1 MFRVTECTFRVTECT
16 FRDTEWPFRDT
27 EWRFIINI
35 KQNYLSQN
43 KSDVCTCF
51 YINFSYIC
59 GDYIQ
64 NKKLIKMNKFFLTS
78 LLVAAAITA
87 NAQDNTT
94 KDSLT
99 METMMHNIPEVM
111 VKGSRPIVKAER
123 GMLSYNMPLLLKQLP
138 ADNAYEALTRIPGVS
153 NATGNISFS
162 GNEVTLIINGQATTL
177 TQEQLAER
185 LKAMPATQLAKAE
198 VMLSAPAR
206 YHVRGMA
213 INIVTKDYAGTNQ
226 LSGQIIGGLVQ
237 TKYAKGFGDLYLSM
251 QRGKF
256 GLDAQ
261 YKLVNGNSYGE
272 SSRIANHPL
281 GNNRIHYNDET
292 GQKSFG
298 ITHDYRLGMNYAFSK
313 NHRLDVAYTGQWDK
327 TNSNSRTTGSS
338 ISGMHRDS
346 HEYLHNV
353 DVNYALPFGLTL
365 SGSYTYYRTPQQQAL
380 DGTITTENKN
390 ETERNLTSGSE
401 QTINKWMFTA
411 DQTHS
416 LAHGWG
422 LSYGVKGQF
431 TSNKS
436 YQTTIDKDGSVLPDG
451 TSSVDL
457 NERIWNIYA
466 GFSKQINKA
475 ISLEASV
482 AAEQYHSPIWDKWRV
497 YPTLNALWNV
507 NDNHL
512 LNLSFSS
519 NSEFPS
525 YWSTMSNVYYS
536 STYTEIHGN
545 PDLKP
550 FSYSNVNLM
559 WQIKRRYTLMAFAS
573 LKPDYSVQLPYQT
586 TDRMAVIM
594 KETNFDYSNSF
605 GLQAS
610 AIFSAGKWLNG
621 NVFAVGTYKHDK
633 SSHFFDLPFNR
644 KKLSVRLGGM
654 ASVKLCSTQD
664 LRLILNPFIQSK
676 AIQGVYDISPIFRM
690 NAKLQWSSHDGRWGL
705 RINGNNIFN
714 NKYDTRSV
722 QGNQDYR
729 MKINYSWASVTFAVI
744 YKFGGYKEKTVK
756 EVDTSRMG
764 H

>member
-1 MFRVTECTFRVTECT
+1 MNRLF
-16 FRDTEWPFRDT
+16 
-27 EWRFIINI
+27 FIG
-35 KQNYLSQN
+35 
-43 KSDVCTCF
+43 V
-51 YINFSYIC
+51 
-59 GDYIQ
+59 
-64 NKKLIKMNKFFLTS
+64 
-78 LLVAAAITA
+78 LVASAITA
-87 NAQDNTT
+87 NAQDNGQ

-99 METMMHNIPEVM
+99 MESMMHNLPEVM

-153 NATGNISFS
+153 DATGSISFS
-162 GNEVTLIINGQATTL
+162 GNEVTLIVNGQATTL

-185 LKAMPATQLAKAE
+185 LKAMPAARLSKAE

-213 INIVTKDYAGTNQ
+213 INIVTKDYAGNNQ
-226 LSGQIIGGLVQ
+226 LSGQIIGGMRQ
-237 TKYAKGFGDLYLSM
+237 NKYANEFGNLYLSL
-251 QRGKF
+251 QRDKF

-261 YKLVNGNSYGE
+261 YKYVNGNSYGE

-313 NHRLDVAYTGQWDK
+313 SHRLDVAYTGQWDK

-380 DGTITTENKN
+380 DGRITTENKN

-475 ISLEASV
+475 ISLDASV
-482 AAEQYHSPIWDKWRV
+482 AAEQYHSPVWDKWRV

-519 NSEFPS
+519 DSEYPS
-525 YWSTMSNVYYS
+525 YWSTMSNVFYS

-550 FSYSNVNLM
+550 FSYYNVNLM

-573 LKPDYSVQLPYQT
+573 LKPDYFVQLPYQT

-633 SSHFFDLPFNR
+633 SRNFFDLPFDR
-644 KKLSVRLGGM
+644 KKLSVILGGT

-664 LRLILNPFIQSK
+664 LRLILNPFYQTK
-676 AIQGVYDISPIFRM
+676 AIQGVYDISPIFSM
-690 NAKLQWSSHDGRWGL
+690 DAKLQWSSHDGKWGVRL
-705 RINGNNIFN
+705 NGSNIFN
-714 NKYDTRSV
+714 NRFDTSSV

-729 MKINYSWASVTFAVI
+729 MKVNYNWSSFTFAVI

>member
-1 MFRVTECTFRVTECT
+1 MVNKIFLLGLFL
-16 FRDTEWPFRDT
+16 
-27 EWRFIINI
+27 
-35 KQNYLSQN
+35 LSVANVKAQ
-43 KSDVCTCF
+43 T
-51 YINFSYIC
+51 
-59 GDYIQ
+59 
-64 NKKLIKMNKFFLTS
+64 LTQ
-78 LLVAAAITA
+78 T
-87 NAQDNTT
+87 
-94 KDSLT
+94 DSLT
-99 METMMHNIPEVM
+99 MENMMHNLPEVM

-138 ADNAYEALTRIPGVS
+138 ADNAYEALTRIPGIS
-153 NATGNISFS
+153 DATGSISFS
-162 GNEVTLIINGQATTL
+162 GNEVTLIVNGQATTL
-177 TQEQLAER
+177 TQEQLTER
-185 LKAMPATQLAKAE
+185 LKAMPAAQLAKAE

-226 LSGQIIGGLVQ
+226 LSGQFIGGMKQ
-237 TKYAKGFGDLYLSM
+237 SKYAKGFGDLYLSL

-261 YKLVNGNSYGE
+261 YKYVNGNSYGE

-281 GNNRIHYNDET
+281 GNNRVYYNDET

-298 ITHDYRLGMNYAFSK
+298 ITHNYRLGMNYAFSK
-313 NHRLDVAYTGQWDK
+313 NHRLDVAYTGHWDK
-327 TNSNSRTTGSS
+327 RCSNSNTTGSS
-338 ISGMHRDS
+338 ISGMHHDS

-353 DVNYALPFGLTL
+353 DVNYSLPFGLTL
-365 SGSYTYYRTPQQQAL
+365 NGSYTYYRTPQQQAL
-380 DGTITTENKN
+380 DGTMHTDESML

-436 YQTTIDKDGSVLPDG
+436 YQTTIDKDGTIQPNG
-451 TSSVDL
+451 TSSVDN

-475 ISLEASV
+475 ISVEASV
-482 AAEQYHSPIWDKWRV
+482 AAEQYHSPIWDKWCV

-525 YWSTMSNVYYS
+525 YWSTMSNVFYS
-536 STYTEIHGN
+536 STYSEIHGN

-550 FSYSNVNLM
+550 FSYYNVNLM

-573 LKPDYSVQLPYQT
+573 LKPDYFVQLPYQT
-586 TDRMAVIM
+586 TERMAVIM
-594 KETNFDYSNSF
+594 KETNFDYSNSY

-610 AIFSAGKWLNG
+610 VIFNAGKWLNG

-633 SSHFFDLPFNR
+633 SCNFFDLPFDR
-644 KKLSVRLGGM
+644 KKLSVILGGT
-654 ASVKLCSTQD
+654 ASVKLSSTQD
-664 LRLILNPFIQSK
+664 LRLILNPFYQTK
-676 AIQGVYDISPIFRM
+676 AIQGVYDISPVFRM
-690 NAKLQWSSHDGRWGL
+690 DAKLQWSSHDGKWGVRL
-705 RINGNNIFN
+705 NGSNIFN
-714 NKYDTRSV
+714 NRFDTRSV
-722 QGNQDYR
+722 LGNQDYR
-729 MKINYSWASVTFAVI
+729 MKINYNWASVTFAVI
-744 YKFGGYKEKTVK
+744 YKFGGYKEKNVK
-756 EVDTSRMG
+756 AVDTSRMG

>member
-1 MFRVTECTFRVTECT
+1 MVNKIFLLGLFL
-16 FRDTEWPFRDT
+16 
-27 EWRFIINI
+27 
-35 KQNYLSQN
+35 LSVANVKAQ
-43 KSDVCTCF
+43 T
-51 YINFSYIC
+51 
-59 GDYIQ
+59 
-64 NKKLIKMNKFFLTS
+64 LTQ
-78 LLVAAAITA
+78 T
-87 NAQDNTT
+87 
-94 KDSLT
+94 DSLT
-99 METMMHNIPEVM
+99 METMLHNLPEVM

-153 NATGNISFS
+153 DATGSISFS

-177 TQEQLAER
+177 TQEQLTER
-185 LKAMPATQLAKAE
+185 LKAMPAAQLAKAE

-226 LSGQIIGGLVQ
+226 LSGQVIGGMKQ
-237 TKYAKGFGDLYLSM
+237 SKYAKGFGDLYLSL

-261 YKLVNGNSYGE
+261 YKYVNGNSYGE

-281 GNNRIHYNDET
+281 SNNRVYYNDET

-327 TNSNSRTTGSS
+327 TSSNSRTTGSS
-338 ISGMHRDS
+338 ISGMHHDS

-365 SGSYTYYRTPQQQAL
+365 NGSYTYYRTPQQQVL
-380 DGTITTENKN
+380 DGTMTAENKN

-436 YQTTIDKDGSVLPDG
+436 YQTTTDKDGTILPDG
-451 TSSVDL
+451 TSSVDN

-466 GFSKQINKA
+466 GFSKQINKS

-482 AAEQYHSPIWDKWRV
+482 AAEQYHSPIWDKWRM

-525 YWSTMSNVYYS
+525 YWSTMSNVFYS

-550 FSYSNVNLM
+550 FSYYNVNLM

-610 AIFSAGKWLNG
+610 AIFNAGKWLNG

-644 KKLSVRLGGM
+644 KKLSVILGGT
-654 ASVKLCSTQD
+654 ASVKLSSTQD
-664 LRLILNPFIQSK
+664 LRLILNPFYQTK
-676 AIQGVYDISPIFRM
+676 AIQGVYDISPVFSM
-690 NAKLQWSSHDGRWGL
+690 DAKLQWSSHDGKWGL
-705 RINGNNIFN
+705 RLNGSNIFN
-714 NKYDTRSV
+714 NQFDTRSV

-729 MKINYSWASVTFAVI
+729 MKVNYNWASVTFAVI
-744 YKFGGYKEKTVK
+744 YKFGGYKEKNVK
-756 EVDTSRMG
+756 AVDTSRMG

>member
-1 MFRVTECTFRVTECT
+1 MNFLLGLFL
-16 FRDTEWPFRDT
+16 
-27 EWRFIINI
+27 
-35 KQNYLSQN
+35 LSVANVKAQ
-43 KSDVCTCF
+43 T
-51 YINFSYIC
+51 
-59 GDYIQ
+59 
-64 NKKLIKMNKFFLTS
+64 LTQ
-78 LLVAAAITA
+78 T
-87 NAQDNTT
+87 
-94 KDSLT
+94 DSLT
-99 METMMHNIPEVM
+99 METMLHNLPEVM

-153 NATGNISFS
+153 DATGSISFS

-177 TQEQLAER
+177 TQEQLTER
-185 LKAMPATQLAKAE
+185 LKAMPAAQLAKAE

-298 ITHDYRLGMNYAFSK
+298 ITHDYRLGMNYTFSK
-313 NHRLDVAYTGQWDK
+313 NNRLDVAYTGQWDK

-365 SGSYTYYRTPQQQAL
+365 SGSYTYYCTPQQQAL
-380 DGTITTENKN
+380 DGTMHTDESMS

-416 LAHGWG
+416 LANCWG

-525 YWSTMSNVYYS
+525 YWSTMSNVFYS

-550 FSYSNVNLM
+550 FSYYNVNLM

-594 KETNFDYSNSF
+594 KETNFNYENSF

-610 AIFSAGKWLNG
+610 AMFSAGKWLDG
-621 NVFAVGTYKHDK
+621 NVYAVGIYKHDK
-633 SSHFFDLPFNR
+633 SDYFFDLSFNR
-644 KKLSVRLGGM
+644 KKLTAALGGT
-654 ASVKLCSTQD
+654 ASIKLCQTQD

-690 NAKLQWSSHDGRWGL
+690 NAKLQWTSHDGKWGL
-705 RINGNNIFN
+705 RLNGNNIFN

-744 YKFGGYKEKTVK
+744 YKFGGYKEKNVK
-756 EVDTSRMG
+756 AVDTSRMG

>member
-1 MFRVTECTFRVTECT
+1 MVNKIFLLGLFL
-16 FRDTEWPFRDT
+16 
-27 EWRFIINI
+27 
-35 KQNYLSQN
+35 LSVANVKAQ
-43 KSDVCTCF
+43 T
-51 YINFSYIC
+51 
-59 GDYIQ
+59 
-64 NKKLIKMNKFFLTS
+64 LTQ
-78 LLVAAAITA
+78 T
-87 NAQDNTT
+87 
-94 KDSLT
+94 DSLT
-99 METMMHNIPEVM
+99 METILHNLPEVM

-153 NATGNISFS
+153 DATGSISFS

-177 TQEQLAER
+177 TQEQLTER
-185 LKAMPATQLAKAE
+185 LKAMPAAQLSKAE

-206 YHVRGMA
+206 NHVRGMA

-226 LSGQIIGGLVQ
+226 LSGQIIGGMRQ
-237 TKYAKGFGDLYLSM
+237 NKYANEFGNLYLSL
-251 QRGKF
+251 QRDKF

-261 YKLVNGNSYGE
+261 YKYVNGNSYGE

-298 ITHDYRLGMNYAFSK
+298 ITHDYRLGMNYAFGK
-313 NHRLDVAYTGQWDK
+313 NHRLDIAYTGQWDK

-338 ISGMHRDS
+338 ISGMHHDS

-436 YQTTIDKDGSVLPDG
+436 YQTTIDKDGSLLPDG

-497 YPTLNALWNV
+497 YPTFNALWNV

-525 YWSTMSNVYYS
+525 YWSTMSNVFYS

-550 FSYSNVNLM
+550 FSYYNVNLM

-644 KKLSVRLGGM
+644 KKLSVRLGGT

-705 RINGNNIFN
+705 RLNGNNIFN

-729 MKINYSWASVTFAVI
+729 MKINYNWASVTFAVI

>member
-1 MFRVTECTFRVTECT
+1 MANKIFLLGLFL
-16 FRDTEWPFRDT
+16 
-27 EWRFIINI
+27 
-35 KQNYLSQN
+35 LSVANVKAQ
-43 KSDVCTCF
+43 T
-51 YINFSYIC
+51 
-59 GDYIQ
+59 
-64 NKKLIKMNKFFLTS
+64 LTQ
-78 LLVAAAITA
+78 T
-87 NAQDNTT
+87 
-94 KDSLT
+94 DSLT
-99 METMMHNIPEVM
+99 METMLHNLPEVM

-153 NATGNISFS
+153 DATGSISFS

-177 TQEQLAER
+177 TQEQLTER
-185 LKAMPATQLAKAE
+185 LKAMPAAQLAKAE

-213 INIVTKDYAGTNQ
+213 INIVTKDYAGINQ
-226 LSGQIIGGLVQ
+226 LSGQVIGGMKQ
-237 TKYAKGFGDLYLSM
+237 SKYAKGFGDLYLSL

-261 YKLVNGNSYGE
+261 YKYVNGNSYGE

-281 GNNRIHYNDET
+281 GNNRVYYNDET

-298 ITHDYRLGMNYAFSK
+298 ITHNYRLGMNYAFSK
-313 NHRLDVAYTGQWDK
+313 NHRLDVAYTGHWDK
-327 TNSNSRTTGSS
+327 RCSNSNTTGSS
-338 ISGMHRDS
+338 ISGMHHDS

-353 DVNYALPFGLTL
+353 DVNYSLPFGLTL
-365 SGSYTYYRTPQQQAL
+365 NGSYTYYRTPQQQAL
-380 DGTITTENKN
+380 DGTMHTDESMP

-411 DQTHS
+411 DQTHL

-457 NERIWNIYA
+457 NERIWNLYA

-475 ISLEASV
+475 LSLEASV

-525 YWSTMSNVYYS
+525 YWSTMSNVFYS
-536 STYTEIHGN
+536 STYSEIHGN

-550 FSYSNVNLM
+550 FAYYNVNLM
-559 WQIKRRYTLMAFAS
+559 WQIKRRYTLMAFAN
-573 LKPDYSVQLPYQT
+573 LKPDYFVQLPYQT
-586 TDRMAVIM
+586 TERMAVIM
-594 KETNFDYSNSF
+594 KETNFDYSNSY

-610 AIFSAGKWLNG
+610 VIFNAGKWLNG

-633 SSHFFDLPFNR
+633 SSNFFDLPFNR
-644 KKLSVRLGGM
+644 KKLSVILGGT
-654 ASVKLCSTQD
+654 ASVKLCNTQD
-664 LRLILNPFIQSK
+664 LRLILNPFFQSK

-690 NAKLQWSSHDGRWGL
+690 NAKLQWSSHNGRWGL
-705 RINGNNIFN
+705 RLNGNNIFN

-729 MKINYSWASVTFAVI
+729 MKINYNWTSVTFAVI

>member
-1 MFRVTECTFRVTECT
+1 MNRLF
-16 FRDTEWPFRDT
+16 
-27 EWRFIINI
+27 FIG
-35 KQNYLSQN
+35 
-43 KSDVCTCF
+43 V
-51 YINFSYIC
+51 
-59 GDYIQ
+59 
-64 NKKLIKMNKFFLTS
+64 
-78 LLVAAAITA
+78 LVASAITA
-87 NAQDNTT
+87 NAQDNGQ

-99 METMMHNIPEVM
+99 MESMMHNLPEVM

-153 NATGNISFS
+153 DATGCISFS
-162 GNEVTLIINGQATTL
+162 GNEVTLIVNGQATTL

-185 LKAMPATQLAKAE
+185 LKAMPAAQLTKAE

-213 INIVTKDYAGTNQ
+213 INIVTKDYDGTNQ
-226 LSGQIIGGLVQ
+226 LSGQIIGGMRQ
-237 TKYAKGFGDLYLSM
+237 NKYANEFGNLYLSL

-261 YKLVNGNSYGE
+261 YKYVNGNSYGE

-298 ITHDYRLGMNYAFSK
+298 ITHDYRLGMNYTFSK
-313 NHRLDVAYTGQWDK
+313 NNRLDVAYTGQWDK

-416 LAHGWG
+416 LSHGWG

-519 NSEFPS
+519 NNEFPS
-525 YWSTMSNVYYS
+525 YWSTMSNVFYS

-550 FSYSNVNLM
+550 CSYYNLNLM
-559 WQIKRRYTLMAFAS
+559 WQIKRRYTLMAFAN
-573 LKPDYSVQLPYQT
+573 LKPDYFVQLPYQT

-633 SSHFFDLPFNR
+633 SRNFFDLPFDR
-644 KKLSVRLGGM
+644 KKLSVILGGT

-664 LRLILNPFIQSK
+664 LRLILNPFYQTK
-676 AIQGVYDISPIFRM
+676 AIQGVYDISPIFSM
-690 NAKLQWSSHDGRWGL
+690 DAKLQWSSHDGKWGVRL
-705 RINGNNIFN
+705 NGSNIFN
-714 NKYDTRSV
+714 NRFDTRSV

-729 MKINYSWASVTFAVI
+729 MKINYNWSSFTFAVI

>member
-1 MFRVTECTFRVTECT
+1 MVNKIFLLGLFL
-16 FRDTEWPFRDT
+16 
-27 EWRFIINI
+27 
-35 KQNYLSQN
+35 LSVANVKAQ
-43 KSDVCTCF
+43 T
-51 YINFSYIC
+51 
-59 GDYIQ
+59 
-64 NKKLIKMNKFFLTS
+64 LTH
-78 LLVAAAITA
+78 T
-87 NAQDNTT
+87 
-94 KDSLT
+94 DSLT
-99 METMMHNIPEVM
+99 MENMMHNLPEVM

-123 GMLSYNMPLLLKQLP
+123 GKLSYNMPLLLKQLP
-138 ADNAYEALTRIPGVS
+138 ADNAYEALTRIPGIS
-153 NATGNISFS
+153 DATGSISFS
-162 GNEVTLIINGQATTL
+162 GNEVTLIVNGQATTL
-177 TQEQLAER
+177 TQEQLTER
-185 LKAMPATQLAKAE
+185 LKAMPAAQLAKAE

-226 LSGQIIGGLVQ
+226 LSGQIIGGMRQ
-237 TKYAKGFGDLYLSM
+237 NKYANEFGNLYLSL

-261 YKLVNGNSYGE
+261 YKYVNGNSYGE

-281 GNNRIHYNDET
+281 GNNRVYYNDET

-313 NHRLDVAYTGQWDK
+313 NHRLDVAYTGHWDK
-327 TNSNSRTTGSS
+327 RCSNSNTTGSS
-338 ISGMHRDS
+338 FSGMHHDS

-353 DVNYALPFGLTL
+353 DVNYSLPFGLTL
-365 SGSYTYYRTPQQQAL
+365 NGSYTYYRTPQQQAL
-380 DGTITTENKN
+380 DGTMHTDESMPG
-390 ETERNLTSGSE
+390 TERNLTSGSE

-436 YQTTIDKDGSVLPDG
+436 YQTTIDKDGTIQPNG
-451 TSSVDL
+451 TSSVDN

-475 ISLEASV
+475 LSLEASV
-482 AAEQYHSPIWDKWRV
+482 AAEQYHSPIWDKWRI
-497 YPTLNALWNV
+497 YPTLNALWHV

-525 YWSTMSNVYYS
+525 YWSTMSNVFYS
-536 STYTEIHGN
+536 STYSEIHGN
-545 PDLKP
+545 PDLKTY
-550 FSYSNVNLM
+550 SYYNVNLM
-559 WQIKRRYTLMAFAS
+559 WQIKKRYTLMAFAS

-586 TDRMAVIM
+586 KDRMAVIM
-594 KETNFDYSNSF
+594 KETNFNYENSF

-610 AIFSAGKWLNG
+610 AMFSAGKWLNG
-621 NVFAVGTYKHDK
+621 NVFAVGIYKHDK
-633 SSHFFDLPFNR
+633 SDYFFDLPFNR
-644 KKLSVRLGGM
+644 KKLTAVLGGT
-654 ASVKLCSTQD
+654 ASIKFCHTQD
-664 LRLILNPFIQSK
+664 LRLILNPFFQSK
-676 AIQGVYDISPIFRM
+676 AIQGVYDVSPIFKM
-690 NAKLQWSSHDGRWGL
+690 NAKIQWTSHDGKWGL
-705 RINGNNIFN
+705 RLNGSNIFN
-714 NKYDTRSV
+714 NLYDTRSV

-729 MKINYSWASVTFAVI
+729 MKINYNWASVTFGVI
-744 YKFGGYKEKTVK
+744 YKFGGYKEKKVK

>member
-1 MFRVTECTFRVTECT
+1 MNRLF
-16 FRDTEWPFRDT
+16 
-27 EWRFIINI
+27 FIG
-35 KQNYLSQN
+35 
-43 KSDVCTCF
+43 V
-51 YINFSYIC
+51 
-59 GDYIQ
+59 
-64 NKKLIKMNKFFLTS
+64 
-78 LLVAAAITA
+78 LVASAITA
-87 NAQDNTT
+87 NAQGNAQ

-99 METMMHNIPEVM
+99 MESMMHNLPEVM

-153 NATGNISFS
+153 DATGSISFS
-162 GNEVTLIINGQATTL
+162 GNEVTLIVNGQATTL

-185 LKAMPATQLAKAE
+185 LKAMPAAQLSKAE

-213 INIVTKDYAGTNQ
+213 INIVTKDYDGTNQ
-226 LSGQIIGGLVQ
+226 LSGQIIGGMRQ
-237 TKYAKGFGDLYLSM
+237 NKYAKGFGDLYLSM

-256 GLDAQ
+256 GMDAQ
-261 YKLVNGNSYGE
+261 YKYINGNSYGE

-327 TNSNSRTTGSS
+327 TSSNSRTTGSS

-436 YQTTIDKDGSVLPDG
+436 YQTTIDKDGTILPDG
-451 TSSVDL
+451 TSSVDN
-457 NERIWNIYA
+457 NERIWNVYA

-475 ISLEASV
+475 LSLEASV

-525 YWSTMSNVYYS
+525 YWSTMSNVFYS

-550 FSYSNVNLM
+550 CSYYNLNLM
-559 WQIKRRYTLMAFAS
+559 WQIKRRYTLMAFAN
-573 LKPDYSVQLPYQT
+573 LKPDYFVQLPYQT

-633 SSHFFDLPFNR
+633 SRNFFDLPFDR
-644 KKLSVRLGGM
+644 KKLSVILGGT

-664 LRLILNPFIQSK
+664 LRLILNPFYQTK
-676 AIQGVYDISPIFRM
+676 AIQGVYDISPIFSM
-690 NAKLQWSSHDGRWGL
+690 DAKLQWTSHDGKWGVRL
-705 RINGNNIFN
+705 NGSNIFN
-714 NKYDTRSV
+714 NRFDTRSV
-722 QGNQDYR
+722 QGNQDYC
-729 MKINYSWASVTFAVI
+729 MKVNYNWSSFTFAVI

>member
-1 MFRVTECTFRVTECT
+1 MA
-16 FRDTEWPFRDT
+16 
-27 EWRFIINI
+27 
-35 KQNYLSQN
+35 N
-43 KSDVCTCF
+43 K
-51 YINFSYIC
+51 I
-59 GDYIQ
+59 
-64 NKKLIKMNKFFLTS
+64 FLLGLF
-78 LLVAAAITA
+78 LLFVA
-87 NAQDNTT
+87 NVKAQTRT
-94 KDSLT
+94 QTDSLT
-99 METMMHNIPEVM
+99 METMLHNLPEVM

-153 NATGNISFS
+153 DATGSISFS

-177 TQEQLAER
+177 TQEQLTER
-185 LKAMPATQLAKAE
+185 LKAMPAAQLAKAE

-226 LSGQIIGGLVQ
+226 LSGQIIGGMRQ
-237 TKYAKGFGDLYLSM
+237 NKYANEFGNLYLSL

-261 YKLVNGNSYGE
+261 YKYVNGNSYGE

-281 GNNRIHYNDET
+281 GNNRVYYNDET

-313 NHRLDVAYTGQWDK
+313 NHRLDVAYTGHWDK
-327 TNSNSRTTGSS
+327 RCSNSNTTGSS
-338 ISGMHRDS
+338 ISGMHHDS

-353 DVNYALPFGLTL
+353 DVNYSLPFGLTL
-365 SGSYTYYRTPQQQAL
+365 NGSYTYYRTPQQQAL
-380 DGTITTENKN
+380 DGTMHTDESMP

-451 TSSVDL
+451 TSNVDN

-475 ISLEASV
+475 LSLEASV
-482 AAEQYHSPIWDKWRV
+482 AAEQYHSPIWDKWRI
-497 YPTLNALWNV
+497 YPTLNALWHV

-525 YWSTMSNVYYS
+525 YWSTMSNVFYS
-536 STYTEIHGN
+536 STYSEIHGN

-550 FSYSNVNLM
+550 FSYYNVNLM

-573 LKPDYSVQLPYQT
+573 LKPDYFVQLPYQT
-586 TDRMAVIM
+586 TERMAVIM
-594 KETNFDYSNSF
+594 KETNFDYSNSY

-610 AIFSAGKWLNG
+610 VIFNAGKWLNG

-633 SSHFFDLPFNR
+633 SSNFFDLPFNR
-644 KKLSVRLGGM
+644 KKLSVILGGT
-654 ASVKLCSTQD
+654 ASVKLCNTQD
-664 LRLILNPFIQSK
+664 LRLILNPFFQSK

-690 NAKLQWSSHDGRWGL
+690 NAKLQWTSHDGKWGL

-729 MKINYSWASVTFAVI
+729 MKINYNWASVTFAVI

>member
-1 MFRVTECTFRVTECT
+1 MVNKIFLLGLFL
-16 FRDTEWPFRDT
+16 
-27 EWRFIINI
+27 
-35 KQNYLSQN
+35 LSVANVKAQ
-43 KSDVCTCF
+43 T
-51 YINFSYIC
+51 
-59 GDYIQ
+59 
-64 NKKLIKMNKFFLTS
+64 LTQ
-78 LLVAAAITA
+78 T
-87 NAQDNTT
+87 
-94 KDSLT
+94 DSLT
-99 METMMHNIPEVM
+99 METMLHNLPEVM

-138 ADNAYEALTRIPGVS
+138 ADNAYEALTRIPGIS
-153 NATGNISFS
+153 DATGSISFS

-177 TQEQLAER
+177 TQEQLTER
-185 LKAMPATQLAKAE
+185 LKAMPAAQLAKAE

-226 LSGQIIGGLVQ
+226 LSGQIIGGMRQ
-237 TKYAKGFGDLYLSM
+237 NKYANEFGNLYLSL

-261 YKLVNGNSYGE
+261 YKYVNGNSYGE

-281 GNNRIHYNDET
+281 GNNRVYYNDET

-298 ITHDYRLGMNYAFSK
+298 ITHNYRLGMNYAFSK
-313 NHRLDVAYTGQWDK
+313 NHRLDVAYTGHWDK
-327 TNSNSRTTGSS
+327 RCSNSNTTGSS
-338 ISGMHRDS
+338 ISGMHHDS

-353 DVNYALPFGLTL
+353 DVNYSLPFGLTL
-365 SGSYTYYRTPQQQAL
+365 NGSYTYYRTPQQQAL
-380 DGTITTENKN
+380 DGTMHTDESMS

-411 DQTHS
+411 DQTHL

-436 YQTTIDKDGSVLPDG
+436 YQTTINKDGSVLPDG

-457 NERIWNIYA
+457 NERIWNLYA

-475 ISLEASV
+475 LSLEASV

-525 YWSTMSNVYYS
+525 YWSTMSNVFYS
-536 STYTEIHGN
+536 STYSEIHGN

-550 FSYSNVNLM
+550 FAYYNVNLM

-573 LKPDYSVQLPYQT
+573 LKPDYFVQLPYQT
-586 TDRMAVIM
+586 TERMAVIM
-594 KETNFDYSNSF
+594 KETNFDYSNSY

-610 AIFSAGKWLNG
+610 VIFNAGKWLNG
-621 NVFAVGTYKHDK
+621 NVFAVGIYKHDK
-633 SSHFFDLPFNR
+633 SDYFFDLPFNR
-644 KKLSVRLGGM
+644 KKLTATLGGT
-654 ASVKLCSTQD
+654 ASIKLCQTQD
-664 LRLILNPFIQSK
+664 LRLILNPFYQTK

-690 NAKLQWSSHDGRWGL
+690 NAKLQWSSHDGKWGL
-705 RINGNNIFN
+705 RLNGSNIFN
-714 NKYDTRSV
+714 NLYDTRSV

-729 MKINYSWASVTFAVI
+729 MKINYNWASVTFAVI
-744 YKFGGYKEKTVK
+744 YKFGGYKEKNVK
-756 EVDTSRMG
+756 AVDTSRMG

>member
-1 MFRVTECTFRVTECT
+1 MVNKIFLLGLFL
-16 FRDTEWPFRDT
+16 
-27 EWRFIINI
+27 
-35 KQNYLSQN
+35 LSVANVKAQ
-43 KSDVCTCF
+43 T
-51 YINFSYIC
+51 
-59 GDYIQ
+59 
-64 NKKLIKMNKFFLTS
+64 LTH
-78 LLVAAAITA
+78 T
-87 NAQDNTT
+87 
-94 KDSLT
+94 DSLT
-99 METMMHNIPEVM
+99 MENMMHNLPEVM

-138 ADNAYEALTRIPGVS
+138 ADNAYEALTRIPGIS
-153 NATGNISFS
+153 DATGSISFS
-162 GNEVTLIINGQATTL
+162 GNEVTLIVNGQATTL
-177 TQEQLAER
+177 TQEQLTER
-185 LKAMPATQLAKAE
+185 LKAMPAAQLAKAE

-226 LSGQIIGGLVQ
+226 LSGQVIGGMKQ
-237 TKYAKGFGDLYLSM
+237 SKYAKGFGDLYLSL

-261 YKLVNGNSYGE
+261 YKYVNGNSYGE

-281 GNNRIHYNDET
+281 GNNRVYYNDET

-298 ITHDYRLGMNYAFSK
+298 ITHNYRLGMNYAFSK
-313 NHRLDVAYTGQWDK
+313 NHRLDVAYTGHWDK
-327 TNSNSRTTGSS
+327 RCSNSNTTGSS
-338 ISGMHRDS
+338 ISGMHHDS

-353 DVNYALPFGLTL
+353 DVNYSLPFGLTL
-365 SGSYTYYRTPQQQAL
+365 NGSYTYYRTPQQQAL
-380 DGTITTENKN
+380 DGTMHTDESMP

-436 YQTTIDKDGSVLPDG
+436 YQTTIDKDGTIQPNG
-451 TSSVDL
+451 TSSVDN

-466 GFSKQINKA
+466 GFNKQINKA
-475 ISLEASV
+475 ISVEASV

-525 YWSTMSNVYYS
+525 YWSTMSNVFYS
-536 STYTEIHGN
+536 STYSEIHGN

-550 FSYSNVNLM
+550 FSYYNVNLM

-573 LKPDYSVQLPYQT
+573 LKPDYFVQLPYQT
-586 TDRMAVIM
+586 TERMAVIM
-594 KETNFDYSNSF
+594 KETNFDYSNSY

-610 AIFSAGKWLNG
+610 VIFNAGKWLNG

-633 SSHFFDLPFNR
+633 SSNFFDLPFNR
-644 KKLSVRLGGM
+644 KKLSVILGGT
-654 ASVKLCSTQD
+654 ASIKLCQTQD
-664 LRLILNPFIQSK
+664 LRLILNPFYQTK

-690 NAKLQWSSHDGRWGL
+690 NAKLQWSSHDGKWGL
-705 RINGNNIFN
+705 RLNGSNIFN
-714 NKYDTRSV
+714 NLYDTRSV

-729 MKINYSWASVTFAVI
+729 MKINYNWASVTFAVI
-744 YKFGGYKEKTVK
+744 YKFGGYKEKNVK
-756 EVDTSRMG
+756 AVDTSRMG

>member
-1 MFRVTECTFRVTECT
+1 MNRLF
-16 FRDTEWPFRDT
+16 
-27 EWRFIINI
+27 FIG
-35 KQNYLSQN
+35 
-43 KSDVCTCF
+43 V
-51 YINFSYIC
+51 
-59 GDYIQ
+59 
-64 NKKLIKMNKFFLTS
+64 
-78 LLVAAAITA
+78 LVASAITA
-87 NAQDNTT
+87 NAQDNAQ

-99 METMMHNIPEVM
+99 MESMMHNLPEVM

-153 NATGNISFS
+153 DATGSISFS

-177 TQEQLAER
+177 TQEQLTER
-185 LKAMPATQLAKAE
+185 LKAMPAAQLSKAE

-213 INIVTKDYAGTNQ
+213 INIVTKDYAGNNQ
-226 LSGQIIGGLVQ
+226 LSGQIIGGMRQ
-237 TKYAKGFGDLYLSM
+237 NKYANEFGNLYLSL

-261 YKLVNGNSYGE
+261 YKYVNGNSYGE

-298 ITHDYRLGMNYAFSK
+298 ITHDYRLGMNYTFSK
-313 NHRLDVAYTGQWDK
+313 NNRLDVAYTGRWDK

-525 YWSTMSNVYYS
+525 YWSTMSNVFYS

-550 FSYSNVNLM
+550 CSYYNLNLM
-559 WQIKRRYTLMAFAS
+559 WQIKRRYTLMAFAN
-573 LKPDYSVQLPYQT
+573 LKPDYFVQLPYQT

-594 KETNFDYSNSF
+594 KEINFDYSNSY

-633 SSHFFDLPFNR
+633 SRNFFDLPFDR
-644 KKLSVRLGGM
+644 KKLSVILGGT

-664 LRLILNPFIQSK
+664 LRLILNPFYQTK
-676 AIQGVYDISPIFRM
+676 AIQGVYDISPIFSM
-690 NAKLQWSSHDGRWGL
+690 NAKLQWSSHDGKWGVRL
-705 RINGNNIFN
+705 NGSNIFN
-714 NKYDTRSV
+714 NRFNTRSV

-729 MKINYSWASVTFAVI
+729 MKINYNWSSFTFAVI

>member
-1 MFRVTECTFRVTECT
+1 MVNKIFLLGLFL
-16 FRDTEWPFRDT
+16 
-27 EWRFIINI
+27 
-35 KQNYLSQN
+35 LSVANVKAQ
-43 KSDVCTCF
+43 T
-51 YINFSYIC
+51 
-59 GDYIQ
+59 
-64 NKKLIKMNKFFLTS
+64 LTQ
-78 LLVAAAITA
+78 T
-87 NAQDNTT
+87 
-94 KDSLT
+94 DSLT
-99 METMMHNIPEVM
+99 METMLHNLPEVM

-153 NATGNISFS
+153 DATGSISFS

-177 TQEQLAER
+177 TQEQLTER
-185 LKAMPATQLAKAE
+185 LKAMPAAQLAKAE

-213 INIVTKDYAGTNQ
+213 INIITKDYAGTNQ
-226 LSGQIIGGLVQ
+226 LSGQVIGGMKQ
-237 TKYAKGFGDLYLSM
+237 SKYAKGFGDLYLSL

-261 YKLVNGNSYGE
+261 YKYVNGNSYGE

-281 GNNRIHYNDET
+281 GNNRVYYNDET

-313 NHRLDVAYTGQWDK
+313 NHRLDVAYTGHWDK
-327 TNSNSRTTGSS
+327 RCSNSNTTGSS
-338 ISGMHRDS
+338 ISGMHHDS

-353 DVNYALPFGLTL
+353 DVNYSLPFGLTL

-380 DGTITTENKN
+380 DGTMHTDESMP

-416 LAHGWG
+416 LTQGWG

-525 YWSTMSNVYYS
+525 YWSTMSNVFYS

-550 FSYSNVNLM
+550 FSYYNVNLM

-610 AIFSAGKWLNG
+610 VIFNAGKWLNG

-633 SSHFFDLPFNR
+633 SSNFFDLPFNR
-644 KKLSVRLGGM
+644 KKLSVILGGT
-654 ASVKLCSTQD
+654 ASVKLCNSQD
-664 LRLILNPFIQSK
+664 LRLILNPFYQTK

-690 NAKLQWSSHDGRWGL
+690 NAKLQWSSHDGKWGL
-705 RINGNNIFN
+705 CLNGNNIFN
-714 NKYDTRSV
+714 NPYDTRSV

-729 MKINYSWASVTFAVI
+729 MKINYNWASVTFAVV
-744 YKFGGYKEKTVK
+744 YKFGDYKNKNVK
-756 EVDTSRMG
+756 AVDTSRMG

>member
-1 MFRVTECTFRVTECT
+1 MANKIFLLGLFL
-16 FRDTEWPFRDT
+16 
-27 EWRFIINI
+27 
-35 KQNYLSQN
+35 LSVANVKAQ
-43 KSDVCTCF
+43 T
-51 YINFSYIC
+51 
-59 GDYIQ
+59 
-64 NKKLIKMNKFFLTS
+64 LTQ
-78 LLVAAAITA
+78 T
-87 NAQDNTT
+87 
-94 KDSLT
+94 DSLT
-99 METMMHNIPEVM
+99 METMLHNLPEVM

-153 NATGNISFS
+153 DATGSISFS

-177 TQEQLAER
+177 TQEQLTER
-185 LKAMPATQLAKAE
+185 LKAMPAAQLAKAE

-226 LSGQIIGGLVQ
+226 LSGQIIGGMRQ
-237 TKYAKGFGDLYLSM
+237 NKYANEFGNLYLSL

-261 YKLVNGNSYGE
+261 YKYVNGNSYGE

-281 GNNRIHYNDET
+281 GNNRVYYNDET

-298 ITHDYRLGMNYAFSK
+298 ITHDYRLGMNYAFGK
-313 NHRLDVAYTGQWDK
+313 NHRLDVAYTGHWDK
-327 TNSNSRTTGSS
+327 TCSNSNTTGSS
-338 ISGMHRDS
+338 ISGMHHDS

-353 DVNYALPFGLTL
+353 DVNYSLPFGLTL
-365 SGSYTYYRTPQQQAL
+365 NGSYTYYRTPQQQAL
-380 DGTITTENKN
+380 DGTMHTDESMP

-436 YQTTIDKDGSVLPDG
+436 YQTTIDKDGTIQPNG
-451 TSSVDL
+451 TSSVDN

-475 ISLEASV
+475 ISVEASV

-525 YWSTMSNVYYS
+525 YWSTMSSVFYS

-550 FSYSNVNLM
+550 FAYYNVNLM

-573 LKPDYSVQLPYQT
+573 LKPDYFVQLPYQT
-586 TDRMAVIM
+586 TERMAVIM
-594 KETNFDYSNSF
+594 KETNFDYSNSY

-610 AIFSAGKWLNG
+610 VIFNAGKWLNG

-633 SSHFFDLPFNR
+633 SSNFFDLPFNR
-644 KKLSVRLGGM
+644 KKLSVILGGT
-654 ASVKLCSTQD
+654 ASVKLCNTQD
-664 LRLILNPFIQSK
+664 LRLILNPFFQSK

-690 NAKLQWSSHDGRWGL
+690 NAKLQWTSHDGKWGL
-705 RINGNNIFN
+705 RLNGNNIFN
-714 NKYDTRSV
+714 NLYDTRSV

-729 MKINYSWASVTFAVI
+729 MKVNYNWASVTFAVI

>member
-1 MFRVTECTFRVTECT
+1 MVNKIFLLGLFL
-16 FRDTEWPFRDT
+16 
-27 EWRFIINI
+27 
-35 KQNYLSQN
+35 LSVANVKAQ
-43 KSDVCTCF
+43 T
-51 YINFSYIC
+51 
-59 GDYIQ
+59 
-64 NKKLIKMNKFFLTS
+64 LTQ
-78 LLVAAAITA
+78 T
-87 NAQDNTT
+87 
-94 KDSLT
+94 DSLT
-99 METMMHNIPEVM
+99 METMLHNLPEVM

-153 NATGNISFS
+153 DATGSISFS

-177 TQEQLAER
+177 TQEQLTER
-185 LKAMPATQLAKAE
+185 LKAMPAAQLAKAE

-226 LSGQIIGGLVQ
+226 LSGQVIGGMKQ
-237 TKYAKGFGDLYLSM
+237 SKYAKGFGDLYLSL

-261 YKLVNGNSYGE
+261 YKYVNGNSYGE

-281 GNNRIHYNDET
+281 GNNRVYYNDET

-298 ITHDYRLGMNYAFSK
+298 ITHNYRLGMNYAFSK
-313 NHRLDVAYTGQWDK
+313 NHRLDVAYTGHWDK
-327 TNSNSRTTGSS
+327 RCSNSNTTGSS
-338 ISGMHRDS
+338 ISGMHHDS

-416 LAHGWG
+416 LSHGWG

-436 YQTTIDKDGSVLPDG
+436 YQTTIDKDGTILPDG
-451 TSSVDL
+451 TSSVDN

-475 ISLEASV
+475 ISVEASV

-525 YWSTMSNVYYS
+525 YWSTMSNVFYS
-536 STYTEIHGN
+536 STYSEIHGN

-550 FSYSNVNLM
+550 FSYYNVNLM

-573 LKPDYSVQLPYQT
+573 LKPDYFVQLPYQT
-586 TDRMAVIM
+586 TERMAVIM
-594 KETNFDYSNSF
+594 KETNFDYSNSY

-610 AIFSAGKWLNG
+610 VIFNAGKWLNG

-633 SSHFFDLPFNR
+633 SSNFFDLPFNR
-644 KKLSVRLGGM
+644 KKLSVILGGT
-654 ASVKLCSTQD
+654 ASVKLCNTQD
-664 LRLILNPFIQSK
+664 LRLILNPFFQSK
-676 AIQGVYDISPIFRM
+676 AIQGVYDISPVFRM
-690 NAKLQWSSHDGRWGL
+690 NAKLQWSSHDGKWGL
-705 RINGNNIFN
+705 RLNGSNIFN
-714 NKYDTRSV
+714 NLYDTRSV

-729 MKINYSWASVTFAVI
+729 MKINYNWASVTFAVI
-744 YKFGGYKEKTVK
+744 YKFGGYKEKNVK
-756 EVDTSRMG
+756 AVDTSRMG

>member
-1 MFRVTECTFRVTECT
+1 MANKIFLLGL
-16 FRDTEWPFRDT
+16 
-27 EWRFIINI
+27 IL
-35 KQNYLSQN
+35 LS
-43 KSDVCTCF
+43 
-51 YINFSYIC
+51 
-59 GDYIQ
+59 
-64 NKKLIKMNKFFLTS
+64 
-78 LLVAAAITA
+78 VA
-87 NAQDNTT
+87 NVKAQTRT
-94 KDSLT
+94 QTDSLT
-99 METMMHNIPEVM
+99 METMLHNLPEVM

-153 NATGNISFS
+153 DATGSISFS

-177 TQEQLAER
+177 TQEQLTER
-185 LKAMPATQLAKAE
+185 LKAMPAAQLSKAE
-198 VMLSAPAR
+198 VMLSVPAR

-226 LSGQIIGGLVQ
+226 LSGQIIGGMRQ
-237 TKYAKGFGDLYLSM
+237 NKYANEFGNLYLSL
-251 QRGKF
+251 QRDKF

-261 YKLVNGNSYGE
+261 YKYVNGNSYGE

-298 ITHDYRLGMNYAFSK
+298 ITHDYRLGMNYTFSK
-313 NHRLDVAYTGQWDK
+313 NNRLDVAYTGQWDK
-327 TNSNSRTTGSS
+327 TNSNSNTTGSS
-338 ISGMHRDS
+338 ISGMHHDS

-416 LAHGWG
+416 LSHGWG

-457 NERIWNIYA
+457 NERIWNLYA
-466 GFSKQINKA
+466 GFSKQISKA
-475 ISLEASV
+475 VSVEASV

-525 YWSTMSNVYYS
+525 YWSTMSNVFYS

-550 FSYSNVNLM
+550 FSYYNVNLM

-594 KETNFDYSNSF
+594 KETNFNYSNSF

-610 AIFSAGKWLNG
+610 AIFNAGQWLNG
-621 NVFAVGTYKHDK
+621 NVFVMGTYKHDK
-633 SSHFFDLPFNR
+633 SDHFFDLPFDR
-644 KKLSVRLGGM
+644 KKLSVVLGGT

-664 LRLILNPFIQSK
+664 LRLILNPFYQTK
-676 AIQGVYDISPIFRM
+676 AIQGVYDISPIFSM
-690 NAKLQWSSHDGRWGL
+690 DAKLQWSSHDGRWGL
-705 RINGNNIFN
+705 RLNGNNIFN

-729 MKINYSWASVTFAVI
+729 MKINYNWASVTFAVI

>member
-1 MFRVTECTFRVTECT
+1 MVNKIFLLGLFL
-16 FRDTEWPFRDT
+16 
-27 EWRFIINI
+27 
-35 KQNYLSQN
+35 LSVANVKAQ
-43 KSDVCTCF
+43 T
-51 YINFSYIC
+51 
-59 GDYIQ
+59 
-64 NKKLIKMNKFFLTS
+64 LTQ
-78 LLVAAAITA
+78 T
-87 NAQDNTT
+87 
-94 KDSLT
+94 DSLT
-99 METMMHNIPEVM
+99 METMLHNLPEVM

-153 NATGNISFS
+153 DATGSISFS

-177 TQEQLAER
+177 TQEQLTER
-185 LKAMPATQLAKAE
+185 LKAMPAAQLAKAE
-198 VMLSAPAR
+198 VLLSAPAR

-226 LSGQIIGGLVQ
+226 LSGQIIGGMRQ
-237 TKYAKGFGDLYLSM
+237 NKYANEFGNLYLSL
-251 QRGKF
+251 QRDKF

-261 YKLVNGNSYGE
+261 YKYVNGNSYGE

-281 GNNRIHYNDET
+281 GNNRVYYNDET

-313 NHRLDVAYTGQWDK
+313 NHRLDVAYTGHWDK
-327 TNSNSRTTGSS
+327 TCSNSNTTGSS
-338 ISGMHRDS
+338 ISGMHHDS

-353 DVNYALPFGLTL
+353 DVNYSLPFGLTL
-365 SGSYTYYRTPQQQAL
+365 NGSYTYYRTPQQQAL

-525 YWSTMSNVYYS
+525 YWSTMSNVFYS

-550 FSYSNVNLM
+550 FSYYNVNLM

-644 KKLSVRLGGM
+644 KKLSVRLGGT

-705 RINGNNIFN
+705 RLNGNNIFN

>member
-1 MFRVTECTFRVTECT
+1 MVNKIFLLGLFL
-16 FRDTEWPFRDT
+16 
-27 EWRFIINI
+27 
-35 KQNYLSQN
+35 LSVANVKAQ
-43 KSDVCTCF
+43 T
-51 YINFSYIC
+51 
-59 GDYIQ
+59 
-64 NKKLIKMNKFFLTS
+64 LTQ
-78 LLVAAAITA
+78 T
-87 NAQDNTT
+87 
-94 KDSLT
+94 DSLT
-99 METMMHNIPEVM
+99 METMLHNLPEVM

-153 NATGNISFS
+153 DATGSISFS

-177 TQEQLAER
+177 TQEQLTER
-185 LKAMPATQLAKAE
+185 LKAMPAAQLAKAE

-226 LSGQIIGGLVQ
+226 LSGQVIGGMKQ
-237 TKYAKGFGDLYLSM
+237 SKYAKGFGDLYLSL

-261 YKLVNGNSYGE
+261 YKYVNGNSYGE

-281 GNNRIHYNDET
+281 GNNRVYYNDET

-298 ITHDYRLGMNYAFSK
+298 ITHNYRLGMNYAFSK
-313 NHRLDVAYTGQWDK
+313 NHRLDVAYTGLWDK
-327 TNSNSRTTGSS
+327 RCSNSNTTGSS
-338 ISGMHRDS
+338 ISGMHHDS

-353 DVNYALPFGLTL
+353 DVNYSLPFGLTL
-365 SGSYTYYRTPQQQAL
+365 NGSYTYYRTPQQQAL
-380 DGTITTENKN
+380 DGTMHTDESMS

-411 DQTHS
+411 DQTHL

-457 NERIWNIYA
+457 NERIWNLYA

-475 ISLEASV
+475 LSLEASV

-525 YWSTMSNVYYS
+525 YWSTMSNVFYS
-536 STYTEIHGN
+536 STYSEIHGN

-550 FSYSNVNLM
+550 FAYYNVNLM

-573 LKPDYSVQLPYQT
+573 LKPDYFVQLPYQT
-586 TDRMAVIM
+586 TERMAVIM
-594 KETNFDYSNSF
+594 KETNFDYSNSY

-610 AIFSAGKWLNG
+610 VIFNAGKWLNG
-621 NVFAVGTYKHDK
+621 NVFAVETYKHDK
-633 SSHFFDLPFNR
+633 SSNFFDLPFNR
-644 KKLSVRLGGM
+644 KKFSVILGGT
-654 ASVKLCSTQD
+654 ASVKLCNTQD
-664 LRLILNPFIQSK
+664 LRLILNPFYQTK

-690 NAKLQWSSHDGRWGL
+690 NAKLQWSSHDGKWGL
-705 RINGNNIFN
+705 RLNGSNIFN
-714 NKYDTRSV
+714 NLYDTRSV

-729 MKINYSWASVTFAVI
+729 MKINYNWASVTFAVI
-744 YKFGGYKEKTVK
+744 YKFGGYKEKNVK
-756 EVDTSRMG
+756 AVDTSRMG

>member
-1 MFRVTECTFRVTECT
+1 MVNKIFLLGLFL
-16 FRDTEWPFRDT
+16 
-27 EWRFIINI
+27 
-35 KQNYLSQN
+35 LSVANVKAQ
-43 KSDVCTCF
+43 T
-51 YINFSYIC
+51 
-59 GDYIQ
+59 
-64 NKKLIKMNKFFLTS
+64 LTQ
-78 LLVAAAITA
+78 T
-87 NAQDNTT
+87 
-94 KDSLT
+94 DSLT
-99 METMMHNIPEVM
+99 METMLHNLPEVM

-138 ADNAYEALTRIPGVS
+138 ADNAYEALTRIPGIS
-153 NATGNISFS
+153 DATGSISFS

-177 TQEQLAER
+177 TQEQLTER
-185 LKAMPATQLAKAE
+185 LKAMPAAQLAKAE
-198 VMLSAPAR
+198 VLLSAPAR

-226 LSGQIIGGLVQ
+226 LSGQIIGGMRQ
-237 TKYAKGFGDLYLSM
+237 NKYANEFGNLYLSL

-261 YKLVNGNSYGE
+261 YKYVNGNSYGE

-281 GNNRIHYNDET
+281 GNNRVYYNDET

-298 ITHDYRLGMNYAFSK
+298 ITHNYRLGMNYAFSK
-313 NHRLDVAYTGQWDK
+313 NHRLDVAYTGHWDK
-327 TNSNSRTTGSS
+327 RCSNSNTTGSS
-338 ISGMHRDS
+338 ISGMHHDS

-353 DVNYALPFGLTL
+353 DVNYSLPFGLTL
-365 SGSYTYYRTPQQQAL
+365 NGSYTYYRTPQQQAL
-380 DGTITTENKN
+380 DGTMHTDESMP

-525 YWSTMSNVYYS
+525 YWSTMSNVFYS
-536 STYTEIHGN
+536 STYSEIHGN

-550 FSYSNVNLM
+550 FSYYNVNLM

-573 LKPDYSVQLPYQT
+573 LKPDYFVQLPYQT
-586 TDRMAVIM
+586 TERMAVIM
-594 KETNFDYSNSF
+594 KENNFDYSNSY

-610 AIFSAGKWLNG
+610 VIFNAGKWLNG

-633 SSHFFDLPFNR
+633 SSNFFDLPFNR
-644 KKLSVRLGGM
+644 KKLSVILGGT
-654 ASVKLCSTQD
+654 ASVKLCNTQD
-664 LRLILNPFIQSK
+664 LRLILKPFFQSK
-676 AIQGVYDISPIFRM
+676 AIQGVYDISPVFRM
-690 NAKLQWSSHDGRWGL
+690 NAKLQWSSHDGKWGL
-705 RINGNNIFN
+705 RLNGSNIFN
-714 NKYDTRSV
+714 NLYDTRSV

-729 MKINYSWASVTFAVI
+729 MKINYNWASVTFAVI
-744 YKFGGYKEKTVK
+744 YKFGGYKEKNVK
-756 EVDTSRMG
+756 AVDTSRMG

>member
-1 MFRVTECTFRVTECT
+1 MSRVLFMGIFVA
-16 FRDTEWPFRDT
+16 
-27 EWRFIINI
+27 
-35 KQNYLSQN
+35 
-43 KSDVCTCF
+43 
-51 YINFSYIC
+51 
-59 GDYIQ
+59 
-64 NKKLIKMNKFFLTS
+64 LT
-78 LLVAAAITA
+78 ITA
-87 NAQDNTT
+87 NAQDDIP

-99 METMMHNIPEVM
+99 MEWKSMFRNLPEVM
-111 VKGSRPIVKAER
+111 IKGSHPIVKVER
-123 GMLSYNMPLLLKQLP
+123 GLLLYNMPLLLKQLP
-138 ADNAYEALTRIPGVS
+138 ADNAYEALTRIPGIS
-153 NATGNISFS
+153 DATGNISFL
-162 GNEVTLIINGQATTL
+162 GNEVTLIVNGQVTTL
-177 TQEQLAER
+177 TQEQLTER
-185 LKAMPATQLAKAE
+185 LKAMPAAQLAKAE

-206 YHVRGMA
+206 YHVRGMV

-226 LSGQIIGGLVQ
+226 LSGQVIGGMKQ
-237 TKYAKGFGDLYLSM
+237 SKYAKGFGDLYLSL

-261 YKLVNGNSYGE
+261 YKYVNGNSYGE

-281 GNNRIHYNDET
+281 GNNRVYYNDET

-298 ITHDYRLGMNYAFSK
+298 ITHNYRLGMNYAFSK
-313 NHRLDVAYTGQWDK
+313 NHRLDVAYTGHWDK
-327 TNSNSRTTGSS
+327 RCSNSNTTGSS
-338 ISGMHRDS
+338 ISGMHHDS
-346 HEYLHNV
+346 HQYLHNV
-353 DVNYALPFGLTL
+353 DVNYSLPFGLTL

-380 DGTITTENKN
+380 DGTMHTDESMP

-416 LAHGWG
+416 LTQGWG

-436 YQTTIDKDGSVLPDG
+436 YQTTIDKDGRVLPDG

-475 ISLEASV
+475 VSVEASV

-507 NDNHL
+507 NANHL

-525 YWSTMSNVYYS
+525 YWSTMSNVFYS

-550 FSYSNVNLM
+550 FSYYNVNLM

-621 NVFAVGTYKHDK
+621 NVFVVGTYKHDK
-633 SSHFFDLPFNR
+633 SSNFFDLPFNR
-644 KKLSVRLGGM
+644 KKLSVILGGT
-654 ASVKLCSTQD
+654 ASIKLCNTQD
-664 LRLILNPFIQSK
+664 LRLILNPFFQSK
-676 AIQGVYDISPIFRM
+676 AKQGVYDISPIFSM
-690 NAKLQWSSHDGRWGL
+690 NAKLQWSSHDGRWGVRL
-705 RINGNNIFN
+705 NGSNIFN
-714 NKYDTRSV
+714 NRFDTRSV

-729 MKINYSWASVTFAVI
+729 MKINYNWASVTFAVI
-744 YKFGGYKEKTVK
+744 YKFGGYKEKNIK
-756 EVDTSRMG
+756 KVDTSRMG

>member
-1 MFRVTECTFRVTECT
+1 MVNKIFLLGLFL
-16 FRDTEWPFRDT
+16 
-27 EWRFIINI
+27 
-35 KQNYLSQN
+35 LSVANVKAQ
-43 KSDVCTCF
+43 T
-51 YINFSYIC
+51 
-59 GDYIQ
+59 
-64 NKKLIKMNKFFLTS
+64 LTH
-78 LLVAAAITA
+78 T
-87 NAQDNTT
+87 
-94 KDSLT
+94 DSLT
-99 METMMHNIPEVM
+99 MENMMHNLPEVM

-138 ADNAYEALTRIPGVS
+138 ADNAYEALTRIPGIS
-153 NATGNISFS
+153 DATGSISFS
-162 GNEVTLIINGQATTL
+162 GNEVTLIVNGQATTL
-177 TQEQLAER
+177 TQEQLTER
-185 LKAMPATQLAKAE
+185 LKAMPAAQLAKAE

-226 LSGQIIGGLVQ
+226 LSGQVIGGMKQ
-237 TKYAKGFGDLYLSM
+237 SKYAKGFGDLYLSL

-261 YKLVNGNSYGE
+261 YKYVNGNSYGE

-281 GNNRIHYNDET
+281 GNNRVYYNDET

-298 ITHDYRLGMNYAFSK
+298 ITHNYRLGMNYAFSK
-313 NHRLDVAYTGQWDK
+313 NHRLDVAYTGHWDK
-327 TNSNSRTTGSS
+327 RCSNSNTTGSS
-338 ISGMHRDS
+338 ISGMHHDS

-353 DVNYALPFGLTL
+353 DVNYSLPFGLTL
-365 SGSYTYYRTPQQQAL
+365 NGSYTYYRTPQQQAL
-380 DGTITTENKN
+380 DGTMHTDESMP

-436 YQTTIDKDGSVLPDG
+436 YQTTIDKDGTIQPNG
-451 TSSVDL
+451 TSSVDN

-466 GFSKQINKA
+466 GFNKQINKA
-475 ISLEASV
+475 ISVEASV

-525 YWSTMSNVYYS
+525 YWSTMSNVFYS
-536 STYTEIHGN
+536 STYSEIHGN

-550 FSYSNVNLM
+550 FSYYNVNLM

-573 LKPDYSVQLPYQT
+573 LKPDYFVQLPYQT
-586 TDRMAVIM
+586 TERMAVIM
-594 KETNFDYSNSF
+594 KETNFDYSNSY

-610 AIFSAGKWLNG
+610 VIFNAGKWLNG

-633 SSHFFDLPFNR
+633 SSNFFDLPFNR
-644 KKLSVRLGGM
+644 KKLSVILGGT
-654 ASVKLCSTQD
+654 ASIKLCQTQD
-664 LRLILNPFIQSK
+664 LRLILKSFYQTK

-690 NAKLQWSSHDGRWGL
+690 NAKLQWSSHDGKWGL
-705 RINGNNIFN
+705 RLNGSNIFN
-714 NKYDTRSV
+714 NLYDTRSV

-729 MKINYSWASVTFAVI
+729 MKINYNWASVTFAVI
-744 YKFGGYKEKTVK
+744 YKFGGYKEKNVK
-756 EVDTSRMG
+756 AVDTSRMG

>member
-1 MFRVTECTFRVTECT
+1 MTNKIFLLGLFL
-16 FRDTEWPFRDT
+16 
-27 EWRFIINI
+27 
-35 KQNYLSQN
+35 LSVANVKAQ
-43 KSDVCTCF
+43 T
-51 YINFSYIC
+51 
-59 GDYIQ
+59 
-64 NKKLIKMNKFFLTS
+64 LTQ
-78 LLVAAAITA
+78 T
-87 NAQDNTT
+87 
-94 KDSLT
+94 DSLT
-99 METMMHNIPEVM
+99 METMLHNLPEVM

-153 NATGNISFS
+153 DATGSISFS

-177 TQEQLAER
+177 TQEQLTER
-185 LKAMPATQLAKAE
+185 LKAMPAAQLAKAE

-226 LSGQIIGGLVQ
+226 LSGQVIGGMKQ
-237 TKYAKGFGDLYLSM
+237 SKYAKGFGDLYLSL

-261 YKLVNGNSYGE
+261 YKYVNGNSYGE

-281 GNNRIHYNDET
+281 GNNRVYYNDET

-298 ITHDYRLGMNYAFSK
+298 ITHNYRLGMNYAFSK
-313 NHRLDVAYTGQWDK
+313 NHRLDIAYTGHWDK
-327 TNSNSRTTGSS
+327 RCSNSNTTGSS
-338 ISGMHRDS
+338 ISGMHHDS

-353 DVNYALPFGLTL
+353 DVNYSLPFGLTL
-365 SGSYTYYRTPQQQAL
+365 NGSYTYYRTPQQQAL
-380 DGTITTENKN
+380 DGTMHTDESMS

-411 DQTHS
+411 DQTHL

-457 NERIWNIYA
+457 NERIWNLYA

-475 ISLEASV
+475 LSLEASV

-525 YWSTMSNVYYS
+525 YWSTMSNVFYS
-536 STYTEIHGN
+536 STYSEIHGN

-550 FSYSNVNLM
+550 FAYYNVNLM

-573 LKPDYSVQLPYQT
+573 LKPDYFVQLPYQT
-586 TDRMAVIM
+586 TERMAVIM
-594 KETNFDYSNSF
+594 KETNFDYSNSY

-610 AIFSAGKWLNG
+610 VIFNAGKWLNG

-633 SSHFFDLPFNR
+633 SSNFFDLPFNR
-644 KKLSVRLGGM
+644 KKFSVILGGT
-654 ASVKLCSTQD
+654 ASVKLCNTQD
-664 LRLILNPFIQSK
+664 LRLILNPFYQTK

-690 NAKLQWSSHDGRWGL
+690 NAKLQWSSHDGKWGL
-705 RINGNNIFN
+705 RLNGSNIFN
-714 NKYDTRSV
+714 NLYDTRSV

-729 MKINYSWASVTFAVI
+729 MKINYNWASVTFAVI
-744 YKFGGYKEKTVK
+744 YKFGGYKEKNVK
-756 EVDTSRMG
+756 AVDTSRMG

>member
-1 MFRVTECTFRVTECT
+1 MNRLF
-16 FRDTEWPFRDT
+16 
-27 EWRFIINI
+27 FIG
-35 KQNYLSQN
+35 
-43 KSDVCTCF
+43 V
-51 YINFSYIC
+51 
-59 GDYIQ
+59 
-64 NKKLIKMNKFFLTS
+64 
-78 LLVAAAITA
+78 LVASAITA
-87 NAQDNTT
+87 NAQDNGQ

-99 METMMHNIPEVM
+99 MESMMHNLPEVM

-153 NATGNISFS
+153 DVTGSISFS
-162 GNEVTLIINGQATTL
+162 GNEVTLIVNGQATTL
-177 TQEQLAER
+177 TQEQLTER
-185 LKAMPATQLAKAE
+185 LKAMPAAQLSKAE

-226 LSGQIIGGLVQ
+226 LSGQIIGGMRQ
-237 TKYAKGFGDLYLSM
+237 NKYANEFGNLYLSL
-251 QRGKF
+251 QRDKF

-261 YKLVNGNSYGE
+261 YKYVNGNSYGE

-313 NHRLDVAYTGQWDK
+313 SHRLDVAYTGQWDK

-436 YQTTIDKDGSVLPDG
+436 YQTTIGKDGTILPDG
-451 TSSVDL
+451 TSSVDN

-482 AAEQYHSPIWDKWRV
+482 AAEQCHSPVWDKWRV

-519 NSEFPS
+519 DSEYPS
-525 YWSTMSNVYYS
+525 YWSTMSNVFYS

-550 FSYSNVNLM
+550 CSYYNLNLM
-559 WQIKRRYTLMAFAS
+559 WQIKRRYTLMAFAN
-573 LKPDYSVQLPYQT
+573 LKPDYFVQLPYQT

-594 KETNFDYSNSF
+594 KETNFDYSNSY

-610 AIFSAGKWLNG
+610 AIFSAGKWLNC

-633 SSHFFDLPFNR
+633 SRNFFDLPFNR
-644 KKLSVRLGGM
+644 KKLSIILGGT

-664 LRLILNPFIQSK
+664 LRLILNPFYQTK
-676 AIQGVYDISPIFRM
+676 AIQGVYDISPIFSM
-690 NAKLQWSSHDGRWGL
+690 NAKLQWSSHDGKWGVRL
-705 RINGNNIFN
+705 NGSNIFN
-714 NKYDTRSV
+714 NRFDTRSV

-729 MKINYSWASVTFAVI
+729 MKVNYNWSSFTFAVI

>member
-1 MFRVTECTFRVTECT
+1 MVNKIFLLGLFL
-16 FRDTEWPFRDT
+16 
-27 EWRFIINI
+27 
-35 KQNYLSQN
+35 LSVANVKAQ
-43 KSDVCTCF
+43 T
-51 YINFSYIC
+51 
-59 GDYIQ
+59 
-64 NKKLIKMNKFFLTS
+64 LTH
-78 LLVAAAITA
+78 T
-87 NAQDNTT
+87 
-94 KDSLT
+94 DSLT
-99 METMMHNIPEVM
+99 MENMMHNLPEVM

-138 ADNAYEALTRIPGVS
+138 ADNAYEALTRIPGIS
-153 NATGNISFS
+153 DATGSISFS
-162 GNEVTLIINGQATTL
+162 GNEVTLIVNGQATTL
-177 TQEQLAER
+177 TQEQLTER
-185 LKAMPATQLAKAE
+185 LKAMPAAQLAKAE

-226 LSGQIIGGLVQ
+226 LSGQVIGGMKQ
-237 TKYAKGFGDLYLSM
+237 SKYAKGFGDLYLSL

-261 YKLVNGNSYGE
+261 YKYVNGNSYGE

-281 GNNRIHYNDET
+281 GNNRVYYNDET

-298 ITHDYRLGMNYAFSK
+298 ITHNYRLGMNYAFSK
-313 NHRLDVAYTGQWDK
+313 NHRLDVAYTGHWDK
-327 TNSNSRTTGSS
+327 RCSNSNTTGSS
-338 ISGMHRDS
+338 ISGMHHDS

-353 DVNYALPFGLTL
+353 DVNYSLPFGLTL
-365 SGSYTYYRTPQQQAL
+365 NGSYTYYRTPQQQAL
-380 DGTITTENKN
+380 DGTMHTDESML

-525 YWSTMSNVYYS
+525 YWSTMSNVFYS
-536 STYTEIHGN
+536 STYSEIHGN

-550 FSYSNVNLM
+550 FSYYNVNLM

-573 LKPDYSVQLPYQT
+573 LKPDYFVQLPYQT
-586 TDRMAVIM
+586 TERMAVIM
-594 KETNFDYSNSF
+594 KETNFDYSNSY

-610 AIFSAGKWLNG
+610 VIFNAGKWLNG

-633 SSHFFDLPFNR
+633 SSNFFDLPFNR
-644 KKLSVRLGGM
+644 KKLSVILGGT
-654 ASVKLCSTQD
+654 ASVKLCNTQD
-664 LRLILNPFIQSK
+664 LRLILNPFFQSK
-676 AIQGVYDISPIFRM
+676 AIQGVYDISPVFRM
-690 NAKLQWSSHDGRWGL
+690 NAKLQWSSHDGKWGL
-705 RINGNNIFN
+705 RLNGSNIFN
-714 NKYDTRSV
+714 NLYDTRSV

-729 MKINYSWASVTFAVI
+729 MKINYNWASVTFAVI
-744 YKFGGYKEKTVK
+744 YKFGGYKEKNVK
-756 EVDTSRMG
+756 AVDTSRMG

>member
-1 MFRVTECTFRVTECT
+1 M
-16 FRDTEWPFRDT
+16 
-27 EWRFIINI
+27 
-35 KQNYLSQN
+35 
-43 KSDVCTCF
+43 
-51 YINFSYIC
+51 
-59 GDYIQ
+59 
-64 NKKLIKMNKFFLTS
+64 
-78 LLVAAAITA
+78 
-87 NAQDNTT
+87 
-94 KDSLT
+94 
-99 METMMHNIPEVM
+99 
-111 VKGSRPIVKAER
+111 
-123 GMLSYNMPLLLKQLP
+123 
-138 ADNAYEALTRIPGVS
+138 
-153 NATGNISFS
+153 
-162 GNEVTLIINGQATTL
+162 TLIVNGQATTL
-177 TQEQLAER
+177 TQEQLTER
-185 LKAMPATQLAKAE
+185 LKATPAAQLAKAE
-198 VMLSAPAR
+198 VMLSAPVR

-226 LSGQIIGGLVQ
+226 LSGQVIGGMKQ
-237 TKYAKGFGDLYLSM
+237 NKYANEFGNLYLSL
-251 QRGKF
+251 QRDKF

-261 YKLVNGNSYGE
+261 YKYVNGNSYGE

-281 GNNRIHYNDET
+281 GNNRVYYNDET

-298 ITHDYRLGMNYAFSK
+298 ITHDYRLGMNYTFSK
-313 NHRLDVAYTGQWDK
+313 NHRLDIAYTGQWDK

-338 ISGMHRDS
+338 ISGMHHDS

-353 DVNYALPFGLTL
+353 DVNYSLPFGLTL
-365 SGSYTYYRTPQQQAL
+365 NGSYTYYRTPQQQAL
-380 DGTITTENKN
+380 DGTMHTDESMP

-416 LAHGWG
+416 LTQGWG

-436 YQTTIDKDGSVLPDG
+436 YQTTIDKDGSVFPDG

-475 ISLEASV
+475 VSVEASV

-525 YWSTMSNVYYS
+525 YWSTMSNVFYS

-550 FSYSNVNLM
+550 FSYYNVNLM

-573 LKPDYSVQLPYQT
+573 LMPDYFVQLPYQT

-610 AIFSAGKWLNG
+610 AIFSVGKWLNG

-644 KKLSVRLGGM
+644 KKLSVRLGGT

-676 AIQGVYDISPIFRM
+676 AIQEVYDISPIFRM
-690 NAKLQWSSHDGRWGL
+690 NAKLQWSSHDGRWGVRL
-705 RINGNNIFN
+705 NGSNIFN
-714 NKYDTRSV
+714 NRFDTRSV

-729 MKINYSWASVTFAVI
+729 MKINYNWASVTFAVI
-744 YKFGGYKEKTVK
+744 YKFGGYKEKNIK
-756 EVDTSRMG
+756 KVDTSRMG

>member
-1 MFRVTECTFRVTECT
+1 MNRLF
-16 FRDTEWPFRDT
+16 
-27 EWRFIINI
+27 FIG
-35 KQNYLSQN
+35 
-43 KSDVCTCF
+43 V
-51 YINFSYIC
+51 
-59 GDYIQ
+59 
-64 NKKLIKMNKFFLTS
+64 
-78 LLVAAAITA
+78 LVASAITA
-87 NAQDNTT
+87 NAQDNGQ

-99 METMMHNIPEVM
+99 MESMMHNLPEVM

-153 NATGNISFS
+153 DATGCISFS
-162 GNEVTLIINGQATTL
+162 GNEVMLIVNGQATTL

-185 LKAMPATQLAKAE
+185 LKAMPAAQLTKAE

-213 INIVTKDYAGTNQ
+213 INIVTKDYDGTNQ
-226 LSGQIIGGLVQ
+226 LSGQIIGGMRQ
-237 TKYAKGFGDLYLSM
+237 NKYANEFGNLYLSL

-261 YKLVNGNSYGE
+261 YKYVNGNSYGE

-298 ITHDYRLGMNYAFSK
+298 ITHDYRLGMNYTFSK
-313 NHRLDVAYTGQWDK
+313 NNRLDVAYTGQWDK

-416 LAHGWG
+416 LSHGWG

-525 YWSTMSNVYYS
+525 YWSTMSNVFYS

-550 FSYSNVNLM
+550 FSYYNVNLM

-594 KETNFDYSNSF
+594 KETNFNYSNSF

-633 SSHFFDLPFNR
+633 SSNFFDLPFNR
-644 KKLSVRLGGM
+644 KKLSVILGGT
-654 ASVKLCSTQD
+654 ASVKLCNTQD
-664 LRLILNPFIQSK
+664 LRLILNPFFQSK

-690 NAKLQWSSHDGRWGL
+690 NAKLQWSSHDGKWGL
-705 RINGNNIFN
+705 RLNGNNIFN

-729 MKINYSWASVTFAVI
+729 MKINYNWASVTFAVI

>member
-1 MFRVTECTFRVTECT
+1 MIFLLGLFL
-16 FRDTEWPFRDT
+16 
-27 EWRFIINI
+27 
-35 KQNYLSQN
+35 LSVANVKAQ
-43 KSDVCTCF
+43 T
-51 YINFSYIC
+51 
-59 GDYIQ
+59 
-64 NKKLIKMNKFFLTS
+64 LTQ
-78 LLVAAAITA
+78 T
-87 NAQDNTT
+87 
-94 KDSLT
+94 DSLT
-99 METMMHNIPEVM
+99 METMLHNLPEVM

-138 ADNAYEALTRIPGVS
+138 ADNACEALTRIPGVS
-153 NATGNISFS
+153 DATGSISFS

-177 TQEQLAER
+177 TQEQLTER
-185 LKAMPATQLAKAE
+185 LKAMPAAQLAKAE

-237 TKYAKGFGDLYLSM
+237 TKHAKGFGDLYLSM

-298 ITHDYRLGMNYAFSK
+298 ITHDYRLGMNYTFSK
-313 NHRLDVAYTGQWDK
+313 NNRLDVAYTGQWDK

-338 ISGMHRDS
+338 IRGMHRDS

-365 SGSYTYYRTPQQQAL
+365 SGSYTYYCTPQQQAL
-380 DGTITTENKN
+380 DGTMHTDESMP

-416 LAHGWG
+416 LANCWG

-525 YWSTMSNVYYS
+525 YWSTMSNVFYS

-550 FSYSNVNLM
+550 FSYYNVNLM

-573 LKPDYSVQLPYQT
+573 LKPDYFVQLPYQT

-610 AIFSAGKWLNG
+610 VIFNAGKWLNG

-633 SSHFFDLPFNR
+633 SSNFFDLPFNR
-644 KKLSVRLGGM
+644 KKLSVILG
-654 ASVKLCSTQD
+654 C
-664 LRLILNPFIQSK
+664 
-676 AIQGVYDISPIFRM
+676 
-690 NAKLQWSSHDGRWGL
+690 
-705 RINGNNIFN
+705 
-714 NKYDTRSV
+714 
-722 QGNQDYR
+722 
-729 MKINYSWASVTFAVI
+729 
-744 YKFGGYKEKTVK
+744 
-756 EVDTSRMG
+756 
-764 H
+764 

>member
-1 MFRVTECTFRVTECT
+1 MANKIFLLGLFL
-16 FRDTEWPFRDT
+16 
-27 EWRFIINI
+27 
-35 KQNYLSQN
+35 LSVANVKAQ
-43 KSDVCTCF
+43 T
-51 YINFSYIC
+51 
-59 GDYIQ
+59 
-64 NKKLIKMNKFFLTS
+64 LTQ
-78 LLVAAAITA
+78 T
-87 NAQDNTT
+87 
-94 KDSLT
+94 DSLT
-99 METMMHNIPEVM
+99 METMLHNLPEVM

-153 NATGNISFS
+153 DATGSISFS

-177 TQEQLAER
+177 TQEQLTER
-185 LKAMPATQLAKAE
+185 LKAMPAAQLAKAE

-226 LSGQIIGGLVQ
+226 LSGQIIGGMRQ
-237 TKYAKGFGDLYLSM
+237 NKYANEFGNLYLSL

-261 YKLVNGNSYGE
+261 YKYVNGNSYGE

-298 ITHDYRLGMNYAFSK
+298 ITHDYRLGMNYTFSK
-313 NHRLDVAYTGQWDK
+313 NNRLDVAYTGQWDK

-525 YWSTMSNVYYS
+525 YWSTMSNVFYS

-550 FSYSNVNLM
+550 FSYYNVNLM

-705 RINGNNIFN
+705 RLNGNNIFN

>member
-1 MFRVTECTFRVTECT
+1 MVNKIFLLGLFL
-16 FRDTEWPFRDT
+16 
-27 EWRFIINI
+27 
-35 KQNYLSQN
+35 LSVANVKAQ
-43 KSDVCTCF
+43 T
-51 YINFSYIC
+51 
-59 GDYIQ
+59 
-64 NKKLIKMNKFFLTS
+64 LTQ
-78 LLVAAAITA
+78 T
-87 NAQDNTT
+87 
-94 KDSLT
+94 DSLT
-99 METMMHNIPEVM
+99 METMLHNLPEVM

-138 ADNAYEALTRIPGVS
+138 ADNAYEALTRIPGIS
-153 NATGNISFS
+153 DATGSISFS

-177 TQEQLAER
+177 TQEQLTER
-185 LKAMPATQLAKAE
+185 LKAMPAAQLAKAE

-226 LSGQIIGGLVQ
+226 LSGQIIGGMRQ
-237 TKYAKGFGDLYLSM
+237 NKYANEFGNLYLSL

-261 YKLVNGNSYGE
+261 YKYVNGNSYGE

-281 GNNRIHYNDET
+281 GNNRVYYNDET

-298 ITHDYRLGMNYAFSK
+298 ITHDYRLGMNYAFGK
-313 NHRLDVAYTGQWDK
+313 NHRLDVAYTGRWNK

-365 SGSYTYYRTPQQQAL
+365 SGSYTYYCTPQQQAL
-380 DGTITTENKN
+380 DGTMHTDESMP

-416 LAHGWG
+416 LANCWG

-431 TSNKS
+431 TSDKS

-525 YWSTMSNVYYS
+525 YWSTMSNVFYS

-550 FSYSNVNLM
+550 FSYYNVNLM

-573 LKPDYSVQLPYQT
+573 LKPDYFVQLPYQT

-610 AIFSAGKWLNG
+610 VIFNAGKWLNG

-633 SSHFFDLPFNR
+633 SSNFFDLPFNR
-644 KKLSVRLGGM
+644 KKLSVILGGT
-654 ASVKLCSTQD
+654 ASVKLCNSQD
-664 LRLILNPFIQSK
+664 LRLILNPFYQTK
-676 AIQGVYDISPIFRM
+676 AIQGVYDISPIFSM
-690 NAKLQWSSHDGRWGL
+690 DAKLQWSSHDGKWGL
-705 RINGNNIFN
+705 RLNGNNIFN
-714 NKYDTRSV
+714 NLYDTRSV

-729 MKINYSWASVTFAVI
+729 MKVNYNWASVTFAVV
-744 YKFGGYKEKTVK
+744 YKFGDYKNKNVK
-756 EVDTSRMG
+756 AVDTSRMG

>member
-1 MFRVTECTFRVTECT
+1 M
-16 FRDTEWPFRDT
+16 
-27 EWRFIINI
+27 
-35 KQNYLSQN
+35 
-43 KSDVCTCF
+43 
-51 YINFSYIC
+51 
-59 GDYIQ
+59 
-64 NKKLIKMNKFFLTS
+64 
-78 LLVAAAITA
+78 
-87 NAQDNTT
+87 
-94 KDSLT
+94 
-99 METMMHNIPEVM
+99 
-111 VKGSRPIVKAER
+111 
-123 GMLSYNMPLLLKQLP
+123 
-138 ADNAYEALTRIPGVS
+138 
-153 NATGNISFS
+153 
-162 GNEVTLIINGQATTL
+162 TLIVNGQATTL
-177 TQEQLAER
+177 TQEQLTER

-226 LSGQIIGGLVQ
+226 LSGQVIGGMRQ
-237 TKYAKGFGDLYLSM
+237 DKYANEFGNLYLSL
-251 QRGKF
+251 QRDKF

-261 YKLVNGNSYGE
+261 YKYVNGNSYGE

-281 GNNRIHYNDET
+281 GNNRVYYNDET

-298 ITHDYRLGMNYAFSK
+298 ITHNYRLGMNYAFSK
-313 NHRLDVAYTGQWDK
+313 NHRLDVAYTGHWDK
-327 TNSNSRTTGSS
+327 RCSNSNTTGSS
-338 ISGMHRDS
+338 ISGMHHDS

-353 DVNYALPFGLTL
+353 DVNYSLPFGLTL
-365 SGSYTYYRTPQQQAL
+365 NGSYTYYRTPQQQAL
-380 DGTITTENKN
+380 DGTMHTDESMP

-416 LAHGWG
+416 LTQGWG
-422 LSYGVKGQF
+422 LSYAVKGQF

-475 ISLEASV
+475 VSVEASV

-525 YWSTMSNVYYS
+525 YWSTMSNVFYS

-550 FSYSNVNLM
+550 FSYYNVNLM

-573 LKPDYSVQLPYQT
+573 LKPDYFVQLPYQT
-586 TDRMAVIM
+586 TERMAVIM
-594 KETNFDYSNSF
+594 KETNFDYSNSY

-610 AIFSAGKWLNG
+610 VIFNAGKWLNG

-633 SSHFFDLPFNR
+633 SSNFFDLPFNR
-644 KKLSVRLGGM
+644 KKLSVILGGT
-654 ASVKLCSTQD
+654 ASVKLCNTPD
-664 LRLILNPFIQSK
+664 LRLILNPFFQSK
-676 AIQGVYDISPIFRM
+676 AKQGVYDISPIFSM
-690 NAKLQWSSHDGRWGL
+690 NAKLQWSSHDGRWGVRL
-705 RINGNNIFN
+705 NGSNIFN
-714 NKYDTRSV
+714 NRFDTRSV

-744 YKFGGYKEKTVK
+744 YKFGGYKEKSIK
-756 EVDTSRMG
+756 KVDTSRMG

>member
-1 MFRVTECTFRVTECT
+1 MVNKIFLLGLFL
-16 FRDTEWPFRDT
+16 
-27 EWRFIINI
+27 
-35 KQNYLSQN
+35 LSVANVKAQ
-43 KSDVCTCF
+43 T
-51 YINFSYIC
+51 
-59 GDYIQ
+59 
-64 NKKLIKMNKFFLTS
+64 LTQ
-78 LLVAAAITA
+78 T
-87 NAQDNTT
+87 
-94 KDSLT
+94 DSLT
-99 METMMHNIPEVM
+99 METMLHNLPEVM

-153 NATGNISFS
+153 DATGSISFS

-177 TQEQLAER
+177 TQEQLTER
-185 LKAMPATQLAKAE
+185 LKAMPAAQLAKAE

-226 LSGQIIGGLVQ
+226 LSGQVIGGMKQ
-237 TKYAKGFGDLYLSM
+237 SKYAKGFGDLYLSL

-261 YKLVNGNSYGE
+261 YKYVNGNSYGE

-281 GNNRIHYNDET
+281 GNNRVYYNDET

-298 ITHDYRLGMNYAFSK
+298 ITHNYRLGMNYAFSK
-313 NHRLDVAYTGQWDK
+313 NHRLDVAYTGLWDK
-327 TNSNSRTTGSS
+327 RCSNSNTTGSS
-338 ISGMHRDS
+338 ISGMHHDS

-353 DVNYALPFGLTL
+353 DVNYSLPFGLTL
-365 SGSYTYYRTPQQQAL
+365 NGSYTYYRTPQQQAL
-380 DGTITTENKN
+380 DGTMHTDESMS

-411 DQTHS
+411 DQTHL

-436 YQTTIDKDGSVLPDG
+436 YQTTINKDGSVLPDG

-457 NERIWNIYA
+457 NERIWNLYA

-475 ISLEASV
+475 LSLEASV

-525 YWSTMSNVYYS
+525 YWSTMSNVFYS
-536 STYTEIHGN
+536 STYSEIHGN

-550 FSYSNVNLM
+550 FAYYNVNLM

-573 LKPDYSVQLPYQT
+573 LKPDYFVQLPYQT
-586 TDRMAVIM
+586 TERMAVIM
-594 KETNFDYSNSF
+594 KETNFDYSNSY

-610 AIFSAGKWLNG
+610 VIFNAGKWLNG

-633 SSHFFDLPFNR
+633 SSNFFDLPFNR
-644 KKLSVRLGGM
+644 KKFSVILGGT
-654 ASVKLCSTQD
+654 ASVKLCNTQD
-664 LRLILNPFIQSK
+664 LRLILNPFYQTK

-690 NAKLQWSSHDGRWGL
+690 NAKLQWSSHDGKWGL
-705 RINGNNIFN
+705 RLNGSNIFN
-714 NKYDTRSV
+714 NLYDTRSV

-729 MKINYSWASVTFAVI
+729 MKINYNWASVTFAVI
-744 YKFGGYKEKTVK
+744 YKFGGYKEKNVK
-756 EVDTSRMG
+756 AVDTSRMG

>member
-1 MFRVTECTFRVTECT
+1 MVNKIFLLGLFL
-16 FRDTEWPFRDT
+16 
-27 EWRFIINI
+27 
-35 KQNYLSQN
+35 LSVANVKAQ
-43 KSDVCTCF
+43 T
-51 YINFSYIC
+51 
-59 GDYIQ
+59 
-64 NKKLIKMNKFFLTS
+64 LTQ
-78 LLVAAAITA
+78 T
-87 NAQDNTT
+87 
-94 KDSLT
+94 DSLT
-99 METMMHNIPEVM
+99 MENMMHNLPEVM

-123 GMLSYNMPLLLKQLP
+123 GKLSYNMPLLLKQLP
-138 ADNAYEALTRIPGVS
+138 ADNAYEALTRIPGIS
-153 NATGNISFS
+153 DATGSISFS
-162 GNEVTLIINGQATTL
+162 GNEVTLIVNGQATTL
-177 TQEQLAER
+177 TQEQLTER
-185 LKAMPATQLAKAE
+185 LKAMPAAQLAKAE

-226 LSGQIIGGLVQ
+226 LSGQIIGGMRQ
-237 TKYAKGFGDLYLSM
+237 NKYANEFGNLYISL

-261 YKLVNGNSYGE
+261 YKYVNGNSYGE

-281 GNNRIHYNDET
+281 GNNRVYYNDET

-298 ITHDYRLGMNYAFSK
+298 ITHNYRLGMNYAFSK
-313 NHRLDVAYTGQWDK
+313 NHRLDVAYTGHWDK
-327 TNSNSRTTGSS
+327 RCSNSNTTGSS
-338 ISGMHRDS
+338 ISGMHHDS

-353 DVNYALPFGLTL
+353 DVNYSLPFGLTL
-365 SGSYTYYRTPQQQAL
+365 NGSYTYYRTPQQQAL
-380 DGTITTENKN
+380 DGTMHTDDSML

-436 YQTTIDKDGSVLPDG
+436 YQTTIDKDGTIQPNG
-451 TSSVDL
+451 TSSVDN

-475 ISLEASV
+475 ISVEASV

-525 YWSTMSNVYYS
+525 YWSAMSNVFYS
-536 STYTEIHGN
+536 STYSEIHGN
-545 PDLKP
+545 PALKP
-550 FSYSNVNLM
+550 FSYYNVNLM

-573 LKPDYSVQLPYQT
+573 LKPDYFVQLPYQT
-586 TDRMAVIM
+586 TERMAVIM
-594 KETNFDYSNSF
+594 KETNFDYSNSY

-610 AIFSAGKWLNG
+610 VIFNAGKWLNG
-621 NVFAVGTYKHDK
+621 NVFAVGTYKHEK
-633 SSHFFDLPFNR
+633 SSNFFDLPFNR
-644 KKLSVRLGGM
+644 KKLSVILGGT
-654 ASVKLCSTQD
+654 ASVKLCNTQD
-664 LRLILNPFIQSK
+664 LRLILNPFFQSK

-690 NAKLQWSSHDGRWGL
+690 NAKLQWSSHDGKWGL
-705 RINGNNIFN
+705 RLNGSNIFN
-714 NKYDTRSV
+714 NQFDTRSV

-729 MKINYSWASVTFAVI
+729 MKVNYNWASFNFAAI
-744 YKFGGYKEKTVK
+744 YKFGGYKEKNIK

>member
-1 MFRVTECTFRVTECT
+1 
-16 FRDTEWPFRDT
+16 
-27 EWRFIINI
+27 
-35 KQNYLSQN
+35 
-43 KSDVCTCF
+43 
-51 YINFSYIC
+51 
-59 GDYIQ
+59 
-64 NKKLIKMNKFFLTS
+64 MNRIFFMGIFVALT
-78 LLVAAAITA
+78 ITA
-87 NAQDNTT
+87 NAQDNIP

-99 METMMHNIPEVM
+99 METMLHNLPEVM

-153 NATGNISFS
+153 DATGSISFS

-177 TQEQLAER
+177 TQEQLTER
-185 LKAMPATQLAKAE
+185 LKAMPAAQLAKAE

-226 LSGQIIGGLVQ
+226 LSGQVIGGMKQ
-237 TKYAKGFGDLYLSM
+237 SKYAKGFGDLYLSL

-261 YKLVNGNSYGE
+261 YKYVNGNSYGE

-281 GNNRIHYNDET
+281 GNNRVYYNDET

-298 ITHDYRLGMNYAFSK
+298 ITHNYRLGMNYAFSK
-313 NHRLDVAYTGQWDK
+313 NHRLDVAYTGRWDK
-327 TNSNSRTTGSS
+327 RCSNSNTTGSS
-338 ISGMHRDS
+338 ISGMHHDS

-353 DVNYALPFGLTL
+353 DVNYSLPFGLTL
-365 SGSYTYYRTPQQQAL
+365 NGSYTYYRTPQQQAL

-416 LAHGWG
+416 LTQGWG

-482 AAEQYHSPIWDKWRV
+482 VAEQYHSPIWDKWRV

-525 YWSTMSNVYYS
+525 YWSTMSNVFYS

-550 FSYSNVNLM
+550 FAYYNVNLM

-573 LKPDYSVQLPYQT
+573 LKPDYFVQLPYQT
-586 TDRMAVIM
+586 TERMAVIM
-594 KETNFDYSNSF
+594 KETNFDYSNSY

-610 AIFSAGKWLNG
+610 VIFNAGKWLNG

-633 SSHFFDLPFNR
+633 SSHFFDLPFDR
-644 KKLSVRLGGM
+644 KKLTAALGGT
-654 ASVKLCSTQD
+654 ASIRLCRTQD
-664 LRLILNPFIQSK
+664 LRLILNPFFQSK
-676 AIQGVYDISPIFRM
+676 AIQGVYDISPVFRM
-690 NAKLQWSSHDGRWGL
+690 NAKLQWSSHDGKWGL

-714 NKYDTRSV
+714 YEFDTRSV

-729 MKINYSWASVTFAVI
+729 MKINYNWASVTFAVI
-744 YKFGGYKEKTVK
+744 YKFGGYKEKSIK
-756 EVDTSRMG
+756 KVDTSRMG

>member
-1 MFRVTECTFRVTECT
+1 MVNKIFLLGLFL
-16 FRDTEWPFRDT
+16 
-27 EWRFIINI
+27 
-35 KQNYLSQN
+35 LSVANVKAQ
-43 KSDVCTCF
+43 T
-51 YINFSYIC
+51 
-59 GDYIQ
+59 
-64 NKKLIKMNKFFLTS
+64 LTQ
-78 LLVAAAITA
+78 T
-87 NAQDNTT
+87 
-94 KDSLT
+94 DSLT
-99 METMMHNIPEVM
+99 METMLHDLPEVM

-153 NATGNISFS
+153 DATGSISFS

-177 TQEQLAER
+177 TQEQLTER
-185 LKAMPATQLAKAE
+185 LKAMPAAQLAKAE

-226 LSGQIIGGLVQ
+226 LSGQVIGGMKQ
-237 TKYAKGFGDLYLSM
+237 SKYAKGFGDLYLSL

-261 YKLVNGNSYGE
+261 YKYVNGNSYGE

-281 GNNRIHYNDET
+281 GNNRVYYNDET

-298 ITHDYRLGMNYAFSK
+298 ITHNYRLGMNYAFSK
-313 NHRLDVAYTGQWDK
+313 NHRLDVAYTGHWDK
-327 TNSNSRTTGSS
+327 RCSNSNTTGSS
-338 ISGMHRDS
+338 ICGMHHDS

-353 DVNYALPFGLTL
+353 DVNYSLPFGLTL
-365 SGSYTYYRTPQQQAL
+365 NGSYTYYRTPQQQAL
-380 DGTITTENKN
+380 DGTMHTDESMS

-411 DQTHS
+411 DQTHL

-457 NERIWNIYA
+457 NERIWNLYA
-466 GFSKQINKA
+466 GFSKQINKTL
-475 ISLEASV
+475 SLEASV

-525 YWSTMSNVYYS
+525 YWSTMSNVFYS
-536 STYTEIHGN
+536 STYSEIHGN

-550 FSYSNVNLM
+550 FAYYNVNLM

-573 LKPDYSVQLPYQT
+573 LKPDYFVQLPYQT
-586 TDRMAVIM
+586 TERMAVIM
-594 KETNFDYSNSF
+594 KETNFDYSNSY

-610 AIFSAGKWLNG
+610 VIFNAGKWLNG

-633 SSHFFDLPFNR
+633 SSNFFDLPFNR
-644 KKLSVRLGGM
+644 KKFSVILGGT
-654 ASVKLCSTQD
+654 ASVKLCNTQD
-664 LRLILNPFIQSK
+664 LRLILNPFYQTK

-690 NAKLQWSSHDGRWGL
+690 NAKLQWSSHDGKWGL
-705 RINGNNIFN
+705 RLNGSNIFN
-714 NKYDTRSV
+714 NLYDTRSV

-729 MKINYSWASVTFAVI
+729 MKINYNWASVTFAVI
-744 YKFGGYKEKTVK
+744 YKFGGYKEKNVK
-756 EVDTSRMG
+756 AVDTSRMG

>member
-1 MFRVTECTFRVTECT
+1 MANKIFLLGLFL
-16 FRDTEWPFRDT
+16 
-27 EWRFIINI
+27 
-35 KQNYLSQN
+35 LSVANVKAQ
-43 KSDVCTCF
+43 T
-51 YINFSYIC
+51 
-59 GDYIQ
+59 
-64 NKKLIKMNKFFLTS
+64 LTQ
-78 LLVAAAITA
+78 T
-87 NAQDNTT
+87 
-94 KDSLT
+94 DSLT
-99 METMMHNIPEVM
+99 METMLHNLPEVM

-153 NATGNISFS
+153 DATGSISFS

-177 TQEQLAER
+177 TQEQLTER
-185 LKAMPATQLAKAE
+185 LKAMPAAQLAKAE

-226 LSGQIIGGLVQ
+226 LSGQIIGGMRQ
-237 TKYAKGFGDLYLSM
+237 NKYANEFGNLYLSL

-261 YKLVNGNSYGE
+261 YKYVNGNSYGE

-298 ITHDYRLGMNYAFSK
+298 ITHDYRLGMNYAFGK
-313 NHRLDVAYTGQWDK
+313 NHRLDVAYTGRWNK

-525 YWSTMSNVYYS
+525 YWSTMSNVFYS

-550 FSYSNVNLM
+550 FSYYNVNLM

-633 SSHFFDLPFNR
+633 SSNFFDLPFNR
-644 KKLSVRLGGM
+644 KKFSVILGGT
-654 ASVKLCSTQD
+654 ASVKLCNTQD
-664 LRLILNPFIQSK
+664 LRLILNPFYQTK

-690 NAKLQWSSHDGRWGL
+690 NAKLQWSSHDGKWGL

-744 YKFGGYKEKTVK
+744 YKFGGYKEKNVK
-756 EVDTSRMG
+756 AVDTSRMG

>member
-1 MFRVTECTFRVTECT
+1 MVNKIFLLGLFL
-16 FRDTEWPFRDT
+16 
-27 EWRFIINI
+27 
-35 KQNYLSQN
+35 LSVANVKAQ
-43 KSDVCTCF
+43 T
-51 YINFSYIC
+51 
-59 GDYIQ
+59 
-64 NKKLIKMNKFFLTS
+64 LTH
-78 LLVAAAITA
+78 T
-87 NAQDNTT
+87 
-94 KDSLT
+94 DSLT
-99 METMMHNIPEVM
+99 MENMMHNLPEVM

-138 ADNAYEALTRIPGVS
+138 ADNAYEALTRIPGIS
-153 NATGNISFS
+153 DATGSISFS
-162 GNEVTLIINGQATTL
+162 GNEVTLIVNGQATTL
-177 TQEQLAER
+177 TQEQLTER
-185 LKAMPATQLAKAE
+185 LKAMPAAQLAKAE

-226 LSGQIIGGLVQ
+226 LSGQFIGGMKQ
-237 TKYAKGFGDLYLSM
+237 SKYAKGFGDLYLSL

-261 YKLVNGNSYGE
+261 YKYVNGNSYGE

-281 GNNRIHYNDET
+281 GNNRVYYNDET

-298 ITHDYRLGMNYAFSK
+298 ITHNYRLGMNYAFSK
-313 NHRLDVAYTGQWDK
+313 NHRLDVAYTGHWDK
-327 TNSNSRTTGSS
+327 RCSNSNTTGSS
-338 ISGMHRDS
+338 ISGMHHDS

-353 DVNYALPFGLTL
+353 DVNYSLPFGLTL
-365 SGSYTYYRTPQQQAL
+365 NGSYTYYRTPQQQAL
-380 DGTITTENKN
+380 DGTMHTDESMP

-436 YQTTIDKDGSVLPDG
+436 YQTTIDKDGTIQPNG
-451 TSSVDL
+451 TSSVDN

-475 ISLEASV
+475 ISVEASV

-525 YWSTMSNVYYS
+525 YWSTMSNVFYS
-536 STYTEIHGN
+536 STYSEIHGN

-550 FSYSNVNLM
+550 FSYYNVNLM

-573 LKPDYSVQLPYQT
+573 LKPDYFVQLPYQT
-586 TDRMAVIM
+586 TERMAVIM
-594 KETNFDYSNSF
+594 KETNFDYSNSY

-610 AIFSAGKWLNG
+610 VIFNAGKWLNG

-633 SSHFFDLPFNR
+633 NSNFFDLPFNR
-644 KKLSVRLGGM
+644 KKLSVILGGT
-654 ASVKLCSTQD
+654 ASIKLCQTQD
-664 LRLILNPFIQSK
+664 LRLILNPFYQTK
-676 AIQGVYDISPIFRM
+676 AIQGVYDISPVFRM
-690 NAKLQWSSHDGRWGL
+690 NAKLQWSSHDGKWGL
-705 RINGNNIFN
+705 RLNGSNIFN
-714 NKYDTRSV
+714 NLYDTRSV

-729 MKINYSWASVTFAVI
+729 MKINYNWASVTFAVI
-744 YKFGGYKEKTVK
+744 YKFGGYKEKNVK
-756 EVDTSRMG
+756 AVDTSRMG